1 MIIED
6 MGMSFDIPEEMIEEY
21 IGDFTDMMYPLSRG
35 DLNSIRNSTMVL
47 IEMLRSNPNLMEKD
61 RFVLDYVKAQAM
73 REALSRTKMLYD
85 A

>member
-6 MGMSFDIPEEMIEEY
+6 MGVVFDIPEDMIEEF
-21 IGDFTDMMYPLSRG
+21 IGDFTDVMYPLSRS
-35 DLNSIRNSTMVL
+35 DLNSIRSSTMLL
-47 IEMLRSNPNLMEKD
+47 IETLRSNPKLMEKD
-61 RFVLDYVKAQAM
+61 RFVIDYIKAQAM